1 MKKGTEMKKMKNQ
14 NLNELYRFDNFI
26 EDKSNK
32 FAYGVAKRESKSEN
46 TIYSSLL
53 YIYGKSGLGKTHLIQ
68 AYGNQYL
75 KMNKHVIYIDI
86 ESFMN
91 EYTKALRCQ
100 VMDTFHS
107 KYNKCDLLILDD
119 IQNILWKEQTQ
130 SELLTRIS
138 TLINLGKKVVLA
150 GSNSPYSKKG
160 WIPNLSS
167 YLVGGLVIKIDTL
180 YSYKTKM
187 YFIEQFLIK
196 SNIELT
202 EEVKAYIIEKY
213 SSDIRM
219 IKGMLLQIQTYMSI
233 YKKPVSLK
241 TIQSFH
247 TLSSNDKE
255 IK

>member
-1 MKKGTEMKKMKNQ
+1 MKYKKS
-14 NLNELYRFDNFI
+14 NLHKEFQFDNFI

-32 FAYGVAKRESKSEN
+32 FAYDVAKRESKSEK
-46 TIYSSLL
+46 TIDSSLL
-53 YIYGKSGLGKTHLIQ
+53 YIYGKTGLGKTHLIQ
-68 AYGNQYL
+68 AYGNAYL

-91 EYTKALRCQ
+91 EYTQALREQ
-100 VMDTFHS
+100 DMHAFRS

-119 IQNILWKEQTQ
+119 MQNLLWKEQTQ
-130 SELLTRIS
+130 AELLTRIS

-150 GSNSPYSKKG
+150 GSNSPYSNKG
-160 WIPNLSS
+160 WIPNLLS
-167 YLVGGLVIKIDTL
+167 YLVGGLVIKIDKP

-187 YFIEQFLIK
+187 YFVEQLLIK
-196 SNIELT
+196 SDIELT
-202 EEVKAYIIEKY
+202 EEVKAYIVKKY

-241 TIQSFH
+241 KIQSFH